1 MIKNF
6 SIFRNKPSDN
16 EKAPTHSISA
26 KIGEEYV
33 NIGVCWT
40 KEAKNGKF
48 LSCKLQDVYVDH
60 SDRTKCRKG
69 FAIADEK
76 SITFAEEMGIKKE
89 DEIKSDDEDIE
100 IPF

>member
-6 SIFRNKPSDN
+6 SIFKNKPNDN
-16 EKAPTHSISA
+16 EKFPTHSISA

-33 NIGVCWT
+33 NIGACWT
-40 KEAKNGKF
+40 KEGKGGKF

-60 SDRTKCRKG
+60 TDRTKSKKG

-76 SITFAEEMGIKKE
+76 LITKAVVGSERAENAP
-89 DEIKSDDEDIE
+89 DDVI
-100 IPF
+100 